1 MLRNK
6 IKPRKTQKPNSK
18 SSCWWWFHC
27 SYKLTCHWYHVSP
40 RMTLKPT
47 QLVHHL
53 VALCLVCV
61 ASVLCLSRNTAKSGF
76 VSTTVP
82 TKWKMY
88 GCGVSRI
95 DRPNRRPSIT
105 GNLSAAPPQYSLFPV
120 LRELGL
126 RTWCCEALSCL
137 CEGGF
142 SRALCFFS
150 TETFIRTLTG
160 LCYSVLGAL
169 IWTKLIHPLKVV
181 ICGQF
186 VAQFLCNFQFCS

>member
-1 MLRNK
+1 
-6 IKPRKTQKPNSK
+6 
-18 SSCWWWFHC
+18 
-27 SYKLTCHWYHVSP
+27 
-40 RMTLKPT
+40 MTLKPT

-82 TKWKMY
+82 TKRKMY

-105 GNLSAAPPQYSLFPV
+105 GNLSAAPPQYSLFTV
-120 LRELGL
+120 SRELGL